1 MPRTYSGDSYDKWRP
16 LASPSAW
23 VPVPTGG
30 PSSPSACSAEEAVP
44 PALTLTVHL
53 GAPLGAPH
61 NPRTAQDGHLYPLEA
76 DSEAEA
82 PKFGPAQEGTVLRA
96 CGTGTSA
103 RASGFPPA
111 DGRAQPREPV
121 ESSAPEAPSEW
132 AGGGA

>member
-1 MPRTYSGDSYDKWRP
+1 METPGLPLRLGPGSHRRP
-16 LASPSAW
+16 FF
-23 VPVPTGG
+23 T
-30 PSSPSACSAEEAVP
+30 EKAVA

-76 DSEAEA
+76 DREAEA
-82 PKFGPAQEGTVLRA
+82 PKFGPAQEGILLRA
-96 CGTGTSA
+96 CGKGTSA